1 MNLHYFFYVDTST
14 FEKDGSARL
23 LGTNAGFQTVF
34 TAKTVNNTVAPVSG
48 NTLLG
53 TQRLVSNVNGVEIV
67 TEVYQTVYCFDET
80 CSKANGYRE
89 TYVTNPENGVKTSA
103 GFSKATMRKVE
114 TEQEWFETMDQ
125 VFTETNLPDT
135 ALTPALDSPYFKK
148 PFDPAATNP
157 KAPECFGGVC
167 PSEEDWRTYDPEYR
181 TSPYVEPPGVL
192 TGGFIAVVSVASIL
206 IALAIFY
213 VVYKRGVE
221 RREQR
226 LKEAVMGSIA
236 KQMGMTTN
244 RELSPDELEEMF
256 NSIDADHNGN
266 LSREEIKELVTKAGM
281 VEMSERDYDILIAS
295 IDLDG
300 NGTLSFAEFC
310 AFYASIPVQDNF
322 NDA

>member
-1 MNLHYFFYVDTST
+1 MNLQYFSYVDTST

-53 TQRLVSNVNGVEIV
+53 TERLVSNVNGVEIV

-89 TYVTNPENGVKTSA
+89 TYVTNPENGVKTST
-103 GFSKATMRKVE
+103 GFSKATMRKV
-114 TEQEWFETMDQ
+114 TTKQEWFETMDQ

-167 PSEEDWRTYDPEYR
+167 PSEEDWRTYDPEYG

-192 TGGFIAVVSVASIL
+192 TGGFIAIVSVASIL

>member
-1 MNLHYFFYVDTST
+1 M
-14 FEKDGSARL
+14 
-23 LGTNAGFQTVF
+23 LGTNAGFETKF
-34 TAKTVNNTVAPVSG
+34 TLKEGNNTVVPVSG
-48 NTLLG
+48 NTLLA
-53 TQRLVSNVNGVEIV
+53 TETFVTNVNGVDIMN
-67 TEVYQTVYCFDET
+67 EVYVTFYCYDET
-80 CSKANGYRE
+80 CSKYNTYRE
-89 TYVTNPENGVKTSA
+89 TFAINPETKEKTPTA
-103 GFSKATMRKVE
+103 YSKATMRKVD
-114 TEQEWFETMDQ
+114 TEQEWFAFMNQ
-125 VFTETNLPDT
+125 VFTESNLPDT
-135 ALTPALDSPYFKK
+135 ALIPALDNPYFKK
-148 PFDPAATNP
+148 PFDPAASNAT
-157 KAPECFGGVC
+157 ALECFGGFC
-167 PSEEDWRTYDPEYR
+167 PSEEDWRTYDPEYGM
-181 TSPYVEPPGVL
+181 SPYVEPPGVL
-192 TGGFIAVVSVASIL
+192 TGGFIAIVSVASIL
-206 IALAIFY
+206 IALIIFY

-256 NSIDADHNGN
+256 NSIDADRNGN

>member
-1 MNLHYFFYVDTST
+1 M
-14 FEKDGSARL
+14 
-23 LGTNAGFQTVF
+23 LGTNVGYETEFNLRAG
-34 TAKTVNNTVAPVSG
+34 NNTVAPVSG

-53 TQRLVSNVNGVEIV
+53 TDTFIQNEDGVDI
-67 TEVYQTVYCFDET
+67 TIEVYQTIYCFDEA
-80 CSKANGYRE
+80 CSKSNSYRE
-89 TYVTNPENGVKTSA
+89 TYAINPVTGEKSST
-103 GFSKATMRKVE
+103 GFSKATLRKV
-114 TEQEWFETMDQ
+114 TEQEWFEEMDQ
-125 VFTETNLPDT
+125 VFTEANLPT
-135 ALTPALDSPYFKK
+135 VAFTPALDNPYFKK
-148 PFDPAATNP
+148 PFDPAATDPNV
-157 KAPECFGGVC
+157 PECFGGVC
-167 PSEEDWRTYDPEYR
+167 PSEEDWRTYDPVYG

-192 TGGFIAVVSVASIL
+192 TGGFIAIVSVASIL

-221 RREQR
+221 RREKR

-236 KQMGMTTN
+236 KQMGMTTKK
-244 RELSPDELEEMF
+244 ELSADELEEMF
-256 NSIDADHNGN
+256 NSIDADRNGN

-310 AFYASIPVQDNF
+310 ALYASIPVQDTF